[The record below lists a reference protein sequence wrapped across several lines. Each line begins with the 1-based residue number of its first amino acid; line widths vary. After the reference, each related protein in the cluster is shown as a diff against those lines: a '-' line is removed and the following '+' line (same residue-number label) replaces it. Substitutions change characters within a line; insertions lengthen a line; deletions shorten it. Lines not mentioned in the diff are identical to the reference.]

1 MTIISETYYGIQIN
15 MYAELQA
22 DFRSA
27 LDCFY
32 YCWGKKLWFY
42 RVTQKM
48 SMKDAKKLWK
58 EAFYFQTEHK
68 QPHMDVLKTIKL
80 YDNKKR
86 LLNE

>member
-1 MTIISETYYGIQIN
+1 
-15 MYAELQA
+15 
-22 DFRSA
+22 
-27 LDCFY
+27 
-32 YCWGKKLWFY
+32 
-42 RVTQKM
+42 M